1 MPVVVA
7 LVVML
12 IGVLVVAVLVI
23 MVVVVALVIVAIV
36 IMVVVVVVVV
46 PVAVIA
52 VVVRVGRGQRESGN
66 DRGIVRIIG
75 EPVVVARTIGGDE
88 VRALRLRDVG
98 GGSLV
103 AVRVVVLV
111 FHDGLDGEGL
121 LRAVDALDDR
131 LGDVSPDWGGGDDLE
146 LRVLGR
152 VVLRAALGAGGE
164 ACGEGEG
171 AEDGG
176 ATLAGGC
183 TKVHKNFSRLL
194 VMGTGCNKQ
203 CSAAPLRPAIFWPT
217 AYGKSH
223 ESTRPPR
230 HPRLHRRRVGRIPN
244 HRLQRL

>member
-1 MPVVVA
+1 EGVDDVHVQPGVRVLAAAAVV
-7 LVVML
+7 
-12 IGVLVVAVLVI
+12 GVLVI
-23 MVVVVALVIVAIV
+23 
-36 IMVVVVVVVV
+36 
-46 PVAVIA
+46 AVI
-52 VVVRVGRGQRESGN
+52 VRVGRGQRESGN

-183 TKVHKNFSRLL
+183 TKVHKSYSRML
-194 VMGTGCNKQ
+194 VMG
-203 CSAAPLRPAIFWPT
+203 A
-217 AYGKSH
+217 
-223 ESTRPPR
+223 
-230 HPRLHRRRVGRIPN
+230 
-244 HRLQRL
+244 